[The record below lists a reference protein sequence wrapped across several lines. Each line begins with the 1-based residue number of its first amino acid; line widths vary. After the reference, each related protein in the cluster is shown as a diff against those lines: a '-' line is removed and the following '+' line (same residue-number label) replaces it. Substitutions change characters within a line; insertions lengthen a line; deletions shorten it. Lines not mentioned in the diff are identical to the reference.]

1 MASQFA
7 EHERRHL
14 LSEPG
19 IGPMVITRL
28 EQAGF
33 HSLATLREAGADHVV
48 KTICARVG
56 SRAWANRR
64 DALDRALRR
73 RDAAV
78 EVRDVC

>member
-1 MASQFA
+1 MMGPQFA

-14 LSEPG
+14 LAEPG
-19 IGPMVITRL
+19 IGPLVVTRL

-48 KTICARVG
+48 RTICASVG

-64 DALDRALRR
+64 DALERALRR
-73 RDAAV
+73 RDVASIPG
-78 EVRDVC
+78 